1 VKVVSN
7 TRYGGK
13 PEQGQL
19 SAELLTPAK
28 PNLLDRIQQALRPG
42 HFIPRTEQGSRSMS
56 PDGGFVA
63 FAGLRQPATLVP
75 LPEQLVAKPHARA
88 RGTKN

>member
-1 VKVVSN
+1 VNVVSN

-13 PEQGQL
+13 PDQGQL

-28 PNLLDRIQQALRPG
+28 PNLLDRIQQAFVLG
-42 HFIPRTEQGSRSMS
+42 HFSPPTGQGSRSLS
-56 PDGGFVA
+56 PEGRFVV

-75 LPEQLVAKPHARA
+75 LSEELVKPHAPA
-88 RGTKN
+88 RGTKK